1 MTTDFVVVANFIA
14 CNAVAWASICRLN
27 ASDRRVRR
35 SERLKYAL
43 LMCAACASALQG
55 PLFGEQAG
63 HTDLMFSTVVFAYLL
78 LGMRRW
84 KAGPPPDT
92 LDTLMME
99 KQDGHQDHAH

>member
-1 MTTDFVVVANFIA
+1 MTTDLVVIANFIA
-14 CNAVAWASICRLN
+14 CNAIAWASICRLN
-27 ASDRRVRR
+27 ASSKCVRR

-43 LMCAACASALQG
+43 MMGAACASALQG

-63 HTDLMFSTVVFAYLL
+63 RTDLVFSTVVVAYLL
-78 LGMRRW
+78 LGMHRW